1 MNSKEWKRR
10 YESGDTVVVLINPNT
25 RTDHMQIRAALGQWV
40 PDGVNMRIHETRK
53 DVSTEELTKTVSAD
67 ADGVIACGGDGT
79 VSEVAAAL
87 DGRKIP
93 LGIIPGG
100 STNIISQ
107 ELGIPSGISASAA
120 LAFGPF
126 DIHEMDVGT
135 CNDQYFL
142 HMAGTGIDSRIF
154 DTTDESLK
162 RKIGWMAYVP
172 AAMKAVWDG
181 SKRYRITIDDEEH
194 SVMSPLVLIANGS
207 SIISSAFK
215 IDDSIRSDD
224 GQLDVVIVTATKPH
238 ELAMVVAQAANPLAA
253 IRDSQHVIQ
262 RKART
267 IRIES
272 DKPQPIQ
279 LDGDVATHTPAEFG
293 IRPRAIGIA
302 VPGSKSRKVSG

>member
-1 MNSKEWKRR
+1 MTEHQWKRR
-10 YESGDTVVVLINPNT
+10 YVNGDTVVVLINPNT

-40 PDGVNMRIHETRK
+40 PDGVNLRIHETRK
-53 DVSTEELTKTVSAD
+53 DISTEELARSVTAD

-93 LGIIPGG
+93 LGIIPAG

-107 ELGIPSGISASAA
+107 ELGIPSGISAAAA
-120 LAFGPF
+120 LALGPF

-135 CNDQYFL
+135 CNDRYFL

-154 DTTDESLK
+154 DNTDESLK
-162 RKIGWMAYVP
+162 RRIGWMAYVP

-194 SVMSPLVLIANGS
+194 SVLSPLVLIANGS
-207 SIISSAFK
+207 SIISSSFK
-215 IDDSIRSDD
+215 IDNSIRSDD
-224 GQLDVVIVTATKPH
+224 GELDVVIVTATKAH
-238 ELAMVVAQAANPLAA
+238 ELAMVVAQAANPLAVF
-253 IRDSQHVIQ
+253 RDSPYVIQ

-267 IRIES
+267 VRIES

-279 LDGDVATHTPAEFG
+279 LDGDVSTHTPAIFG
-293 IRPRAIGIA
+293 VRPRAIGIA
-302 VPGSKSRKVSG
+302 VPGSRSRKVNG

>member
-1 MNSKEWKRR
+1 MTDTAWKRR
-10 YESGDTVVVLINPNT
+10 YVSGDTVVVLINPNT
-25 RTDHMQIRAALGQWV
+25 KTDQMQIRAALGQWV

-53 DVSTEELTKTVSAD
+53 DVSTEELAKTVTAD

-107 ELGIPSGISASAA
+107 ELGIPSNTSSAAA
-120 LAFGPF
+120 LAFGPC

-135 CNDQYFL
+135 CNEHYFL

-154 DTTDESLK
+154 DATDESLK

-172 AAMKAVWDG
+172 AAVKAVWDS
-181 SKRYRITIDDEEH
+181 SKPFRITIDDEEH
-194 SVMSPLVLIANGS
+194 SVVSPLVLIANGS

-224 GQLDVVIVTATKPH
+224 GQLDVLIVTATKAH
-238 ELAMVVAQAANPLAA
+238 EFAMVVAQAANPLAE
-253 IRDSQHVIQ
+253 IRDSQYVIQ

-267 IRIES
+267 VRIES

-279 LDGDVATHTPAEFG
+279 LDGDVAAETPAVFG

-302 VPGSKSRKVSG
+302 VPGKKSRKVNG

>member
-1 MNSKEWKRR
+1 MAETPWKRR
-10 YESGDTVVVLINPNT
+10 YTSGDTVVVVINPNT

-40 PDGVNMRIHETRK
+40 PDGVNMRIHETRR
-53 DVSTEELTKTVSAD
+53 DVSTEELTKSVIGD

-87 DGRKIP
+87 DGRHIP

-100 STNIISQ
+100 STNIIAQ
-107 ELGIPSGISASAA
+107 ELGIPANIAAAAA

-126 DIHEMDVGT
+126 DVHEMDVGT
-135 CNDQYFL
+135 CNDHYFL

-154 DTTDESLK
+154 DNTDETLK
-162 RKIGWMAYVP
+162 RRVGWMAYLP

-181 SKRYRITIDDEEH
+181 SKSLRITIDDEEH
-194 SVMSPLVLIANGS
+194 AVVSPLVLIANGS
-207 SIISSAFK
+207 SIISSSFR

-238 ELAMVVAQAANPLAA
+238 ELAMVVAHAANPLAA

-272 DKPQPIQ
+272 DKPQPVQ
-279 LDGDVATHTPAEFG
+279 LDGDVTTETPAVFG
-293 IRPRAIGIA
+293 IRPRAIGMC
-302 VPGSKSRKVSG
+302 VPGARSRKVNG

>member
-1 MNSKEWKRR
+1 MNASEWKRR
-10 YESGDTVVVLINPNT
+10 YTSGDTVVVLINPNT
-25 RTDHMQIRAALGQWV
+25 RTDHMHIRAALGQWV
-40 PDGVNMRIHETRK
+40 PDGVNLRIHETRR
-53 DVSTEELTKTVSAD
+53 DVGTTELAKSVTAD

-93 LGIIPGG
+93 LGIVPAG
-100 STNIISQ
+100 STNIIAQ
-107 ELGIPSGISASAA
+107 ELGIPSSISAAVA

-126 DIHEMDVGT
+126 AIHEMDVGT
-135 CNDQYFL
+135 CNDHYFL

-162 RKIGWMAYVP
+162 RRIGWMAYVP
-172 AAMKAVWDG
+172 AAMKAVWD
-181 SKRYRITIDDEEH
+181 SSHPFRITIDDEEH
-194 SVMSPLVLIANGS
+194 AVVSPLVLIANGS
-207 SIISSAFK
+207 SIISSAFR

-238 ELAMVVAQAANPLAA
+238 ELAMVLAQAANPLAA
-253 IRDSQHVIQ
+253 IRDSHYVIQ

-272 DKPQPIQ
+272 NTPQPIQ
-279 LDGDVATHTPAEFG
+279 LDGDVSAQTPAVFG
-293 IRPRAIGIA
+293 VLPRAIGIA
-302 VPGSKSRKVSG
+302 VRGERRR